1 MNDTGEGAQPAWP
14 APSPVRYRVL
24 AVLLLAYIFNFVDRQ
39 IVGILAPAIKADLQ
53 LSDTQL
59 GLLGG
64 LAFALLYTTLGI
76 PIARLADRRSRV
88 WIITVSLAVWS
99 SFTAL
104 CGLAT
109 SYPMLF
115 LARVGV
121 GVGEAGGTAPAYSL
135 ISDYFPRH
143 QRARALAVYSLGI
156 PIGGACGILFGGLMA
171 SAVDWRFAF
180 FAVGGAGL
188 LIAPLL
194 RLLVPDPPRGQF
206 DPPATEAPPSLGA
219 VLRMLAAKP
228 SFWGLSLGAAS
239 AATLSYGL
247 NFWLPSFFIRSF
259 GLSLTQTA
267 WLFAGQLI
275 VGGCT
280 GIWFGGWLVDRL
292 QARSKAAYALVP
304 AICFLICIPFYI
316 AAILSPTIL
325 AAALLAL
332 IPQALGLVWLGPII
346 TAVQHLV
353 PAAARSTASAAFLFV
368 NNLIGLGCG
377 TLFFGT
383 ISDLLGTRFGSESLR
398 YSILC
403 GLIFYVISAALLWRT
418 SRRLDFDLV

>member
-1 MNDTGEGAQPAWP
+1 MI
-14 APSPVRYRVL
+14 PSPARYRVL
-24 AVLLLAYIFNFVDRQ
+24 AVLLLAYIFNFIDRQ
-39 IVGILAPAIKADLQ
+39 IVGILAPAIKQDLV
-53 LSDTQL
+53 LTDTQL

-76 PIARLADRRSRV
+76 PVARLADRRSRV
-88 WIITVSLAVWS
+88 WIITASLTVWS
-99 SFTAL
+99 AFTAA

-109 SYPMLF
+109 SFPQLL

-135 ISDYFPRH
+135 IADYFPRA

-156 PIGGACGILFGGLMA
+156 PIGGAMGILFGGLLA

-194 RLLVPDPPRGQF
+194 RLSVADPPRGQF
-206 DPPATEAPPSLGA
+206 DPPAAGPPPTLRA
-219 VLRMLAAKP
+219 VLATLARKP

-247 NFWLPSFFIRSF
+247 NFWLPSFFMRSF
-259 GLSLTQTA
+259 GLSLTETA

-275 VGGCT
+275 VGGCS

-292 QARSKAAYALVP
+292 GRTRPAAYAVVP
-304 AICFLICIPFYI
+304 ALCFLVSIPFYA
-316 AAILSPTIL
+316 AAILAPNVV

-332 IPQALGLVWLGPII
+332 VPQALGLVWLGPII
-346 TAVQHLV
+346 AAVQQLV
-353 PAAARSTASAAFLFV
+353 PAASRSTASAAFLFV
-368 NNLIGLGCG
+368 NNLIGLGG
-377 TLFFGT
+377 GALFFGA
-383 ISDLLGTRFGSESLR
+383 ISDALSAR
-398 YSILC
+398 Y
-403 GLIFYVISAALLWRT
+403 GSAALRYAILSGLVFYALSAAILLAVRNHLA
-418 SRRLDFDLV
+418 RDFAH

>member
-1 MNDTGEGAQPAWP
+1 M
-14 APSPVRYRVL
+14 
-24 AVLLLAYIFNFVDRQ
+24 LLLAYVFNFVDRQ
-39 IVGILAPAIKADLQ
+39 IVGILAPAIKADLA
-53 LSDTQL
+53 LTDTQL

-76 PIARLADRRSRV
+76 PVARLADRASRV
-88 WIITVSLAVWS
+88 WIITASLAVWS
-99 SFTAL
+99 AFTAA

-109 SYPMLF
+109 GFPQLF
-115 LARVGV
+115 LARLGV

-135 ISDYFPRH
+135 IADYYPRA

-156 PIGGACGILFGGLMA
+156 PIGGACGILFGGLAA

-188 LIAPLL
+188 LVAPLL
-194 RLLVPDPPRGQF
+194 RLTVADPPRGRF
-206 DPPATEAPPSLGA
+206 DPPATSAAPGLGA
-219 VLRMLAAKP
+219 VLAMLARKP

-267 WLFAGQLI
+267 WPFAGQLLL
-275 VGGCT
+275 GGCT
-280 GIWFGGWLVDRL
+280 GIWFGGWIVDRL
-292 QARSKAAYALVP
+292 AATRPAAYAVVP
-304 AICFLICIPFYI
+304 AICLLVAIPFY
-316 AAILSPTIL
+316 
-325 AAALLAL
+325 AAAVLAPDIVVAGVLAL
-332 IPQALGLVWLGPII
+332 VPQALGVVWLGPII
-346 TAVQHLV
+346 AAVQQLV

-377 TLFFGT
+377 TFVFGAL
-383 ISDLLGTRFGSESLR
+383 SDALGTRYGDDALR
-398 YSILC
+398 YAILC
-403 GLIFYVISAALLWRT
+403 GLVFYVISASLLLSIR
-418 SRRLDFDLV
+418 RRLVRDMAV